1 LRSTGA
7 VAACVVLAGVLAASG
22 PATCLAQ
29 GNEAV
34 GRTSVTGGGIQY
46 TAFGQPTGF
55 QAGLASGLYPG
66 LGQLLNG
73 KETKSLIIGAIES
86 YLIAR
91 LILEDRRTRYNYH
104 LYEET
109 GDEKYFEQYSKHFD
123 SRQNILWWTVVAA
136 IYGIADAY
144 VDAHLAGFDES
155 ASPRL
160 EGELAGGP
168 DGMADGLKLAVVVR
182 F

>member
-1 LRSTGA
+1 MRSRRA
-7 VAACVVLAGVLAASG
+7 IAACVLLTGVLAALG

-29 GNEAV
+29 EMEPV
-34 GRTSVTGGGIQY
+34 GQTTVTGGGIRY
-46 TAFGQPTGF
+46 TSFGQPTGF

-73 KETKSLIIGAIES
+73 KETKSLIVGAIES
-86 YLIAR
+86 FLIAR

-123 SRQNILWWTVVAA
+123 ARQNFMWWAIVAA

-144 VDAHLAGFDES
+144 VDAHLAGFDEP

-160 EGELAGGP
+160 EGDLAGGP
-168 DGMADGLKLAVVVR
+168 DGMADGMRLAVVVR